1 MKTNEQ
7 LKSSVAEWE
16 QAIIG
21 AAGEESYKVVDDKRE
36 DNEENVEEGNEAML
50 ERDLRRLSLDPASID
65 EQLVKAKVAKKQN
78 NETRGKGRRKLRA
91 RLSLPSASSS
101 EDEQKESDIE
111 NVVPVAQLVVPSG
124 VRRSHRQQNI
134 PPTHIPSRY
143 ARKTHRGIGRHAF
156 NPLHS
161 ESDEEVLDNDPR
173 MDDDAVVYSGPED
186 DDTGI

>member
-1 MKTNEQ
+1 MP
-7 LKSSVAEWE
+7 KS
-16 QAIIG
+16 
-21 AAGEESYKVVDDKRE
+21 RTT
-36 DNEENVEEGNEAML
+36 EA
-50 ERDLRRLSLDPASID
+50 
-65 EQLVKAKVAKKQN
+65 
-78 NETRGKGRRKLRA
+78 RGKGRRKPRA

-101 EDEQKESDIE
+101 EDEQKESDVE
-111 NVVPVAQLVVPSG
+111 NVAPVAQFVVPSG

-134 PPTHIPSRY
+134 PPTHVPLRY

-173 MDDDAVVYSGPED
+173 MDDDDAVVYSGPED